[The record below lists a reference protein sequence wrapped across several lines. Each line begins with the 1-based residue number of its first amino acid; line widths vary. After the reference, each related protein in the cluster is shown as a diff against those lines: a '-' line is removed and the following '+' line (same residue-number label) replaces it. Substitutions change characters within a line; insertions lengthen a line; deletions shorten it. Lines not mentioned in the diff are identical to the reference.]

1 MWARRSSGIF
11 GVDSRGTVATVL
23 CMHRRDFLRTLA
35 ATPALGSLGG
45 LLARAADTAAE
56 ENLPPIRAL
65 TQGPRLHW
73 FGYYDKFQ
81 FSADNRFV
89 LSNQIDFEG
98 RSPKADDVLHLGMVD
113 LQDGDRWIE
122 LGTTRAWNWQQGCML
137 QWLPGSSSEV
147 IWNDREGDRFV
158 SRIMDVGT
166 RTVRTLPHPIY
177 NISPDGRVAI
187 APDFR
192 RLNDCRPGYG
202 YTGIPDPRVNKL
214 APEDTGLWRMDM
226 ATGDQKLLFS
236 FADAAKIPFT
246 GRPQNAPTEK
256 AKHWFN
262 HLLFNTDGSRFF
274 FLHRWRNG
282 GPPTGRF
289 ETRAFTCGPDGKD
302 LYCLD
307 PHGLTSHFIWRDPEH
322 VMAWAW
328 HPSHGSKFYL
338 YRDRTDQVE
347 VVAPDQMIV
356 NGHNTYLPGKNNAW
370 VLNDTYPDGGH
381 RQNPYLFHL
390 PTQKKFPLG
399 HFFSPP
405 PYRGEWRCDTHPR
418 ASRDGNFVC
427 IDSPHDGGRQL
438 YLIDVSKIVAG
449 VG

>member
-1 MWARRSSGIF
+1 
-11 GVDSRGTVATVL
+11 
-23 CMHRRDFLRTLA
+23 MHRRDFLRTLA
-35 ATPALGSLGG
+35 VTPALGALGP
-45 LLARAADTAAE
+45 LLARAAETAPE
-56 ENLPPIRAL
+56 EKLPPIRAI
-65 TQGPRLHW
+65 TAGPRFHW

-81 FSADNRFV
+81 FSADNRYV
-89 LSNQIDFEG
+89 LSNQVDFEG
-98 RSPKADDVLHLGMVD
+98 RSPRPDDVLRLGMVD
-113 LQDGDRWIE
+113 LQDNDRWIE

-137 QWLPGSSSEV
+137 QWLPGSENEV
-147 IWNDREGDRFV
+147 IWNDREDDHFV
-158 SRIMDVGT
+158 SRILNVKTGKQ
-166 RTVRTLPHPIY
+166 RVLPHPIY
-177 NISPDGRVAI
+177 NVSPDGRMGI

-202 YTGIPDPRVNKL
+202 YTGLPDPRADAL

-226 ATGDQKLLFS
+226 ASGQQELLFS
-236 FADAAKIPFT
+236 FADIARLPFT
-246 GRPQNAPTEK
+246 GRPQSAPTPE

-274 FLHRWRNG
+274 FLHRWRNS

-289 ETRAFTCGPDGKD
+289 ETRAFTCAANGRD

-347 VVAPDQMIV
+347 VVAPDQMV
-356 NGHNTYLPGKNNAW
+356 MNGHNTYLPGTSNAW
-370 VLNDTYPDGGH
+370 VLNDTYPDGARYQH
-381 RQNPYLFHL
+381 PYLFHL
-390 PTQKKFPLG
+390 PTQQKFPLG

-405 PYRGEWRCDTHPR
+405 PYAGEWRCDTHPR
-418 ASRDGNFVC
+418 ASRDGRHVC
-427 IDSPHDGGRQL
+427 IDSPHNGGRQM
-438 YLIDVSKIVAG
+438 YLIDVSGIVAS
-449 VG
+449 VA